1 MSWFHFDLRHY
12 KNGIFRERIT
22 QLQLCYRKS
31 ECANTL
37 EISGW
42 ELRNENCD
50 FRFWEFLSTHSQLN
64 LYVVVA
70 GRRGRTEP
78 KCYENHH
85 QQSRTNYQKSKTK
98 LARHQFKFPNQHFHF
113 PLIKINIILSFS
125 WLNHLLLSLSS
136 VNSLKWKFV
145 QQSSNLKKKK
155 LLQLRLMRKVYST
168 KKFTVQKLGFQSSNN
183 FPQHKTSFSPVIWF
197 SHNRRCELLKTTGA
211 PLK

>member
-1 MSWFHFDLRHY
+1 MR
-12 KNGIFRERIT
+12 T
-22 QLQLCYRKS
+22 
-31 ECANTL
+31 ATL
-37 EISGW
+37 DF
-42 ELRNENCD
+42 EN
-50 FRFWEFLSTHSQLN
+50 FSQLTLN
-64 LYVVVA
+64 STCTWWSLVGVVEPCDP
-70 GRRGRTEP
+70 TEP
-78 KCYENHH
+78 KCWSVTRCENH

-197 SHNRRCELLKTTGA
+197 SHNRRSWTPKNHGSSI
-211 PLK
+211 KIGDRRM